1 MEPHSLHLMGNR
13 RFLNIPVIAVAMKK
27 GGAIADTAP
36 HLRALQDTH
45 KTDHKIT

>member
-1 MEPHSLHLMGNR
+1 MFLKGGR
-13 RFLNIPVIAVAMKK
+13 RFLNMPDTGVSMKK

-45 KTDHKIT
+45 KTLRKIT